1 MVPPVQKRRALGK
14 GIDVLFSGGS
24 SVSKPAAVPPGSTE
38 PRRGVLNVAV
48 EDIAP
53 NRSQPRREFDPA
65 SLEELAI
72 SIREHGLIQPILV
85 RKRPQG
91 YEIIAGERRW
101 RAAQKAGLQSIDV
114 IVKDLSD
121 PDAYMIALVE
131 NIQRDDLNPIELAK
145 AYKQL
150 IDDRNLTQ
158 EEVADAVGKDRSTV
172 ANSLRLMRL
181 PVEVQR
187 QVVAGALSMG
197 HARALLALESDD
209 AMVRMSREILKRGL
223 SVRQVERM
231 VREEKSG
238 AEEAGEAAT
247 EVYASIPGGAPAIQR
262 ETEALIRRLGTRVR
276 VNVHGRRGKIEIEFS
291 SPDEL
296 DRLLALIKGDHPS

>member
-1 MVPPVQKRRALGK
+1 MP
-14 GIDVLFSGGS
+14 
-24 SVSKPAAVPPGSTE
+24 KPAAVPAGSTE

-53 NRSQPRREFDPA
+53 NKSQPRREFDPA
-65 SLEELAI
+65 SLEELAT

-85 RKRPQG
+85 RKRVQG

-158 EEVADAVGKDRSTV
+158 EEVADVVGKDRSTV
-172 ANSLRLMRL
+172 ANSLRLMKL

-238 AEEAGEAAT
+238 AEEAGEPAT
-247 EVYASIPGGAPAIQR
+247 EVYAAIPGGAPAIQR